1 MNRLLICA
9 VMLAYKFHE
18 ESYWYPSEHYSKVGG
33 IPRSL
38 LLKLEKYFVQ
48 TVDFNLLIL
57 EEEVMS
63 YA

>member
-1 MNRLLICA
+1 
-9 VMLAYKFHE
+9 MLAYKFHE